1 MILYAGIASIVEFNT
16 FFFSP
21 GLINI
26 ILSLVNPVK
35 KLRPKERLLL
45 SYLLFYNDKYK
56 ELDIEDR
63 SRIIF
68 DKSIRLDI
76 SEAMNIDPQTFYNNK
91 SQLKMKGVLNDEYLT
106 KNFITLYYKNKF
118 NINFIINGEN

>member
-1 MILYAGIASIVEFNT
+1 MDFTVKIESKLEF
-16 FFFSP
+16 FVKLVS
-21 GLINI
+21 
-26 ILSLVNPVK
+26 ILSLANPVK

-91 SQLKMKGVLNDEYLT
+91 SQLKMKGVLDDEYLT
-106 KNFITLYYKNKF
+106 KSFINLYYKYKF
-118 NINFIINGEN
+118 NVNFILDGKE

>member
-1 MILYAGIASIVEFNT
+1 MDFNVKVNSKLEF
-16 FFFSP
+16 FVKLVS
-21 GLINI
+21 
-26 ILSLVNPVK
+26 ILSLANPVK

-68 DKSIRLDI
+68 DKSIRIDI
-76 SEAMNIDPQTFYNNK
+76 SEAMNIDPQTYYNNK
-91 SQLKMKGVLNDEYLT
+91 SQLKMKGILDDEYLT
-106 KNFITLYYKNKF
+106 KNFTGLYYKNKF
-118 NINFIINGEN
+118 NINFILNGKD

>member
-1 MILYAGIASIVEFNT
+1 MDFTVKIESKLEF
-16 FFFSP
+16 FVKLVS
-21 GLINI
+21 
-26 ILSLVNPVK
+26 ILSLANPVK

-91 SQLKMKGVLNDEYLT
+91 SQFVLSLNEKYKKYWKSKKYKYLYQ
-106 KNFITLYYKNKF
+106 LPQS
-118 NINFIINGEN
+118 